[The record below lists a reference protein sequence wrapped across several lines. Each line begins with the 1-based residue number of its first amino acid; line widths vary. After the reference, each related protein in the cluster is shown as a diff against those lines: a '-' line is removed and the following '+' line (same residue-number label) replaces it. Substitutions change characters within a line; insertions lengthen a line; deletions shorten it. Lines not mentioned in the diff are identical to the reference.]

1 MPANTT
7 NDEDAMGFGSEE
19 PEPLYMWPKEVTCER
34 KYYSS
39 LPAGALA
46 ALAV

>member
-19 PEPLYMWPKEVTCER
+19 SEPLWPKEVTCEG
-34 KYYSS
+34 KYYYSS
-39 LPAGALA
+39 LPAGAPA